1 MSTKGNLLYKKAK
14 KIIPSGTMLFSKR
27 PENYLPDYWPTYYSK
42 AKGLYL
48 WDLNNKKHLD
58 FYFGVG
64 QNILG
69 YANNEIDK
77 EVINACK
84 KGNMTSM
91 ICPEEVLLAEELLKF
106 NKWAGMVKFARS
118 GGESSQI
125 AIRIA
130 RAYCNKENIAVC
142 GYHGWHDWYLSLNA
156 TDGKNF
162 SNFLFGG
169 FENKGV
175 SKKLNNTV
183 YGFKYNDFNSLSK
196 IIKNK
201 KIGIIIMEVSREVRP
216 KKNFLTKI
224 RKICNE
230 KKIVLIFDECTSGFR
245 ASYGGIHKLYN
256 INPDI
261 LIYGKALGN
270 GYPITAIIGKKKIM
284 REAKNT
290 FISSTFW
297 TERSG
302 YVAALK
308 TLQIMKKTK
317 SWIKIKNIGKKI
329 KKLWF
334 DTAKKNNI
342 DIKISGIES
351 IPSFKFNYK
360 NHLIYKTLLS
370 QEMLRH
376 NIIATNT
383 GFVSV
388 LHERIFKSKYPDI
401 LNNVFEKVK
410 KIEKNKN
417 IKVYLKSK
425 VCESGFKRLTD
436 K

>member
-1 MSTKGNLLYKKAK
+1 
-14 KIIPSGTMLFSKR
+14 
-27 PENYLPDYWPTYYSK
+27 
-42 AKGLYL
+42 
-48 WDLNNKKHLD
+48 
-58 FYFGVG
+58 
-64 QNILG
+64 
-69 YANNEIDK
+69 
-77 EVINACK
+77 
-84 KGNMTSM
+84 
-91 ICPEEVLLAEELLKF
+91 
-106 NKWAGMVKFARS
+106 
-118 GGESSQI
+118 
-125 AIRIA
+125 
-130 RAYCNKENIAVC
+130 
-142 GYHGWHDWYLSLNA
+142 
-156 TDGKNF
+156 
-162 SNFLFGG
+162 
-169 FENKGV
+169 
-175 SKKLNNTV
+175 
-183 YGFKYNDFNSLSK
+183 
-196 IIKNK
+196 
-201 KIGIIIMEVSREVRP
+201 
-216 KKNFLTKI
+216 
-224 RKICNE
+224 
-230 KKIVLIFDECTSGFR
+230 
-245 ASYGGIHKLYN
+245 
-256 INPDI
+256 
-261 LIYGKALGN
+261 
-270 GYPITAIIGKKKIM
+270 M

-383 GFVSV
+383 VFVSV

>member
-270 GYPITAIIGKKKIM
+270 GYPITAIIGKKK
-284 REAKNT
+284 
-290 FISSTFW
+290 
-297 TERSG
+297 
-302 YVAALK
+302 L
-308 TLQIMKKTK
+308 
-317 SWIKIKNIGKKI
+317 
-329 KKLWF
+329 
-334 DTAKKNNI
+334 
-342 DIKISGIES
+342 
-351 IPSFKFNYK
+351 
-360 NHLIYKTLLS
+360 
-370 QEMLRH
+370 
-376 NIIATNT
+376 
-383 GFVSV
+383 
-388 LHERIFKSKYPDI
+388 
-401 LNNVFEKVK
+401 
-410 KIEKNKN
+410 
-417 IKVYLKSK
+417 
-425 VCESGFKRLTD
+425 
-436 K
+436 